1 VERDRGERRHE
12 RGERERRDLVEGV
25 DLLSSDVADIYSRV
39 SSPQLSCWNKGARK
53 KNSSSSDHTIATNK
67 ATCGDDGV
75 HPDDGVV
82 FDVTRGQDGT
92 MTDGHM
98 VLDHHSRWE
107 IGVEVLGVIDHH
119 FVLNVGVGADGDG
132 VVVASEH
139 GTIPDLREEGEEKK
153 ESEDKERERVG
164 AAGRATHRCL
174 S

>member
-139 GTIPDLREEGEEKK
+139 GTIPDLREEE
-153 ESEDKERERVG
+153 KERRRRNQRTKRESG
-164 AAGRATHRCL
+164 SGR
-174 S
+174 